1 MAQKT
6 YARRYAQAIFEI
18 AREKEE
24 LDRWLSDLETIADLS
39 SNDDFITLMASSK
52 LSFEEKTGFIVKQLG
67 DINPL
72 AQNLLYLLIAGG
84 RLDMLGDI
92 ATEYRRF
99 LDSHRGIEAAE
110 VVTAVPLSDQDK
122 LALEE
127 RLGTITGKTIVIK
140 PEVDPSLLGGIVAR
154 IGGKLL
160 DGSTRRRLDALKREL
175 GSSGS
180 RG

>member
-6 YARRYAQAIFEI
+6 YARRYAKAIFEI

-24 LDRWLSDLETIADLS
+24 LDRWLSDLETITGLG
-39 SNDDFITLMASSK
+39 SNDDFVTLMASSK
-52 LSFEEKTGFIVKQLG
+52 LSFEKKTEFIAKQLG
-67 DINPL
+67 DIDPL
-72 AQNLLYLLIAGG
+72 VQNLLYLLIAGG

-99 LDSHRGIEAAE
+99 LDSHRGIEEAE
-110 VVTAVPLSDQDK
+110 VVTAVPLSDRDK
-122 LALEE
+122 PALEK
-127 RLGTITGKTIVIK
+127 RLGAITGKTIVIK

-160 DGSTRRRLDALKREL
+160 DGSTRRRLEALKREL
-175 GSSGS
+175 GSSGP

>member
-1 MAQKT
+1 MADQ
-6 YARRYAQAIFEI
+6 
-18 AREKEE
+18 
-24 LDRWLSDLETIADLS
+24 
-39 SNDDFITLMASSK
+39 
-52 LSFEEKTGFIVKQLG
+52 
-67 DINPL
+67 
-72 AQNLLYLLIAGG
+72 AQN

-127 RLGTITGKTIVIK
+127 RLGAITGKTIVIE
-140 PEVDPSLLGGIVAR
+140 PEVDRSLLGGIVAR

-175 GSSGS
+175 GSSGTK
-180 RG
+180 G